1 MTLPRGGRK
10 GGFMYKKE
18 NQVIEDVNQENQEN
32 QENQVIDNEKIEENQ
47 VIDNEKIEET
57 SKTGKVNCVAL
68 NVREQPNTET
78 LSLAIVH
85 KDMKLRIDIDSST
98 DEWFAVCTATGIEG
112 YCVKKYVD
120 VEQ

>member
-18 NQVIEDVNQENQEN
+18 NQVIEDVNQ
-32 QENQVIDNEKIEENQ
+32 ENQ